1 MTNNDWKKKL
11 TSPEEAVKLVHDHD
25 RIFIGFVSNI
35 TPVLS
40 DALWERRHEL
50 NDITIISGLL
60 LRPTR
65 LYTEPAENQPFKM
78 LSLFLGPFE
87 RTAMKIGRPLT
98 LQKQCP
104 RWKETC
110 GHNH

>member
-1 MTNNDWKKKL
+1 MEMTNNDWKKKL

-40 DALWERRHEL
+40 DALWERRQEL

-65 LYTEPAENQPFKM
+65 LYKISH
-78 LSLFLGPFE
+78 LKCSLCFLVHSKE
-87 RTAMKIGRPLT
+87 RP
-98 LQKQCP
+98 
-104 RWKETC
+104 
-110 GHNH
+110 

>member
-1 MTNNDWKKKL
+1 MTNNDWKKEL

-40 DALWERRHEL
+40 DALWERRQEL

-60 LRPTR
+60 LRPTQGS
-65 LYTEPAENQPFKM
+65 TPN
-78 LSLFLGPFE
+78 
-87 RTAMKIGRPLT
+87 
-98 LQKQCP
+98 LQKISHLKCSLSFLVHS
-104 RWKETC
+104 KERP
-110 GHNH
+110 

>member
-40 DALWERRHEL
+40 DALWERRQEL
-50 NDITIISGLL
+50 NDITIIS
-60 LRPTR
+60 
-65 LYTEPAENQPFKM
+65 
-78 LSLFLGPFE
+78 
-87 RTAMKIGRPLT
+87 
-98 LQKQCP
+98 
-104 RWKETC
+104 
-110 GHNH
+110 

>member
-1 MTNNDWKKKL
+1 MTKNDLKNKL

-25 RIFIGFVSNI
+25 RVFIGLVSNI

-65 LYTEPAENQPFKM
+65 LTPN
-78 LSLFLGPFE
+78 
-87 RTAMKIGRPLT
+87 
-98 LQKQCP
+98 LQKISHLKCSP
-104 RWKETC
+104 FFSALSKERP
-110 GHNH
+110 

>member
-40 DALWERRHEL
+40 DLHRSDR
-50 NDITIISGLL
+50 IS
-60 LRPTR
+60 
-65 LYTEPAENQPFKM
+65 A
-78 LSLFLGPFE
+78 
-87 RTAMKIGRPLT
+87 I
-98 LQKQCP
+98 
-104 RWKETC
+104 
-110 GHNH
+110 

>member
-1 MTNNDWKKKL
+1 MEMTKNDLKNKL

-25 RIFIGFVSNI
+25 RVFIGFVSNI

-87 RTAMKIGRPLT
+87 RTAMKIGRPSAFTSLH
-98 LQKQCP
+98 LS
-104 RWKETC
+104 
-110 GHNH
+110 

>member
-1 MTNNDWKKKL
+1 MEMTKNDLKNKL

-25 RIFIGFVSNI
+25 RVFIGLVSNI

-60 LRPTR
+60 LR
-65 LYTEPAENQPFKM
+65 
-78 LSLFLGPFE
+78 
-87 RTAMKIGRPLT
+87 LT
-98 LQKQCP
+98 PNLQKISHLKCSP
-104 RWKETC
+104 FFSALSKERP
-110 GHNH
+110 

>member
-1 MTNNDWKKKL
+1 MEMTNNDWKKKL

-40 DALWERRHEL
+40 DALWERRQEL

-78 LSLFLGPFE
+78 LSLVSWPI
-87 RTAMKIGRPLT
+87 RKN
-98 LQKQCP
+98 
-104 RWKETC
+104 
-110 GHNH
+110 GHENWPAFCIYIAAPESG

>member
-40 DALWERRHEL
+40 DALWERRQEL

-65 LYTEPAENQPFKM
+65 LYTEPTENRKN
-78 LSLFLGPFE
+78 
-87 RTAMKIGRPLT
+87 
-98 LQKQCP
+98 
-104 RWKETC
+104 
-110 GHNH
+110 GHENWPTFCIYIAAPEPG